1 VAVSIEKGK
10 LISII
15 SKLRDAVSYIDNG
28 KFIYE
33 EEYSGENEDIVNE
46 IQSGIDIIEDVIKEL
61 RRIVREGEK
70 Q

>member
-1 VAVSIEKGK
+1 MKVSIEKSK

-33 EEYSGENEDIVNE
+33 EEYGGENEDIINE
-46 IQSGIDIIEDVIKEL
+46 IQSGIDVIEDVIEEL
-61 RRIVREGEK
+61 RIIVREEA
-70 Q
+70 

>member
-10 LISII
+10 LINII

-33 EEYSGENEDIVNE
+33 EEYGGENEDIVNE

-61 RRIVREGEK
+61 RRIVKEGEK